1 MVYLRFD
8 KYHSECKEEI
18 TWTVKGT
25 FTWKTTE
32 VNKTAKHR
40 CPHGPSN
47 VTVTR
52 TCLGESNKT
61 FWGMFDTSSCNQS
74 KHTMT
79 LLELSQVLLILSG
92 LYLVRPNSFLPK
104 IKKA

>member
-1 MVYLRFD
+1 M
-8 KYHSECKEEI
+8 
-18 TWTVKGT
+18 
-25 FTWKTTE
+25 WKTTE
-32 VNKTAKHR
+32 VNNTAKHG

-61 FWGMFDTSSCNQS
+61 FWGMFDTSFCNQS

-79 LLELSQVLLILSG
+79 LLELSQVLLIL
-92 LYLVRPNSFLPK
+92 LRLCLVRSNS
-104 IKKA
+104 